1 MALADDL
8 LAQARILVNFDTRR
22 PKQASLRRAVSTA
35 YYALFHLLTAACIQK
50 FVPAAP
56 KGLGPRIGRSLNH
69 HDMKEVCVPI
79 FRNTPGAILQGLVD
93 VGFSVEIQ
101 NVAKAFVNLQ
111 EARHSADYDT
121 TAVHSRLN
129 TIEFL
134 NQAERAFGDWRA
146 VQASDEAAVFLGAL
160 LFAKRWGR

>member
-8 LAQARILVNFDTRR
+8 LVQARILVNLDATR

-35 YYALFHLLTAACIQK
+35 YYALFHMLTAACVQR
-50 FVPAAP
+50 FAPAAP
-56 KGLGPRIGRSLNH
+56 RGLGPRIGRALS
-69 HDMKEVCVPI
+69 DTEMREVCNPI
-79 FRNTPGAILQGLVD
+79 FRNTPGPILQELVTA
-93 VGFSVEIQ
+93 GFSIEIR

-111 EARHSADYDT
+111 GARHFADYDLT
-121 TAVHSRLN
+121 VIHNHLD

-134 NQAERAFGDWRA
+134 NQAERAFADWKTI
-146 VQASDEAAVFLGAL
+146 QASDEAAVFLSAL